1 MSPGPPCT
9 ITLNSLKRWQTQYT
23 EVTVLRQPPHFSQLP
38 RKCLLRPLPFL
49 DHERLAMVGDNLE
62 GAAWDQ
68 RSVTAP
74 ESSSYMHDTCKLG
87 LRSIVIV
94 SEAYLGRNNSLI
106 LNGKTPERLTKF
118 RYIVDEVE

>member
-1 MSPGPPCT
+1 
-9 ITLNSLKRWQTQYT
+9 
-23 EVTVLRQPPHFSQLP
+23 
-38 RKCLLRPLPFL
+38 
-49 DHERLAMVGDNLE
+49 MVGDNLK

-68 RSVTAP
+68 LSVTAP
-74 ESSSYMHDTCKLG
+74 EISSYMHDTCKLG

-118 RYIVDEVE
+118 RHIVDEVE